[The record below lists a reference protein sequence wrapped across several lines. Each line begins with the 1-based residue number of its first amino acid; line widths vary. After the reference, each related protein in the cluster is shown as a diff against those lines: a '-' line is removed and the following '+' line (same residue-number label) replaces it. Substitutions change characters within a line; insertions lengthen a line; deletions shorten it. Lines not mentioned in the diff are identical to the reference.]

1 MIRYGEWKIRFKKE
15 KKIDLRILKTKRNIY
30 STFESLMKKFSFEE
44 IKVSDICELAMINR
58 STFYAH
64 YNDKYELLKEYIE
77 SLKDMLTSELEK
89 NTNINNSKEYY
100 LEMIRLLFN
109 HIEDKKETYSAIMKN
124 NKNSITMDILYDVI
138 NKDVINQ
145 IKEKNE
151 NKGTN
156 VPLDIVSKFYLG
168 AVINICTEW
177 ITSSKYSKDELLRY
191 FDILISDNLF
201 C

>member
-1 MIRYGEWKIRFKKE
+1 
-15 KKIDLRILKTKRNIY
+15 
-30 STFESLMKKFSFEE
+30 
-44 IKVSDICELAMINR
+44 
-58 STFYAH
+58 
-64 YNDKYELLKEYIE
+64 
-77 SLKDMLTSELEK
+77 ML
-89 NTNINNSKEYY
+89 
-100 LEMIRLLFN
+100 RLLFN

-168 AVINICTEW
+168 AVINICLQQREN
-177 ITSSKYSKDELLRY
+177 YRLR
-191 FDILISDNLF
+191 
-201 C
+201 